1 MSNASRSTA
10 GRRQPRQRRFV
21 VRPPAPADTAA
32 PKLTADQQRVVDH
45 AAGPLLVVAGP
56 GTGKTT
62 TLVEAAV
69 RRIEEGAGADE
80 VLVLTFSRR
89 AAIEL
94 RRRISARL
102 GRTTAT
108 PLVFTFHAFC
118 LAMLRRFG
126 DREVYGS
133 DVRLLTAPEQEFRLR
148 ETLEGVDTTDWPADL
163 QQAKQTRAFVA
174 EMRAVLAR
182 TRQWG
187 MDPGD
192 LVTAGESAGRPAWVA
207 LGEFFDEYL
216 DVLDLEQV
224 LDYAELVHR
233 CRILLT
239 DTEVRDLL
247 RREIGWV
254 YLDEFGETDPSQ
266 VELVADLVGPGG
278 HVVAAGDPD
287 QSIFG
292 FRGGQGRGVLDFA
305 DRFRTDRG
313 ERAPIVS
320 LGRSFRGGRRL
331 RDASRRIAQRLPL
344 GRPLP
349 AEVVTAFR
357 NPEPAGVQDRVEA
370 WSCSSPGAEGEHIA
384 ALLRQAHLH
393 DEVAWSDMAVLVRS
407 GRRAI
412 PPLVRSLTAAGV
424 PVEVAGDEIPL
435 AAELAVRP
443 LLMALRVAAAGRTLD
458 ADEAARLLLSPLGGL
473 DSLGLRRLGR
483 ALRAAEQEEL
493 NGAGVPRLSDDLVRR
508 ALIEPELLD
517 DCPDTVE
524 VRRARSLGRLLIEVD
539 TMINSTASDSAG
551 GPITSVSA
559 SEALW
564 RLWSATAWPQ
574 QLQEAALSGGDA
586 ARRADRDLDAVVAL
600 FAVANRSEEI
610 AGHRGVTSFLAEV
623 EAQQIPGDTLA
634 ESGLRGGAVR
644 VLTAHRAKGLEWP
657 LVVVASVQ
665 EGSWPDLRG
674 RSSLLQADRLTPY
687 GVAEPEPIASR
698 IADERRLFH
707 VACSRATR
715 RLVVTAVAGT
725 EGEGDQPSRFLS
737 ELGVPLREVGGR
749 PRRPLSLVGL
759 VGELRRTTVDPDEP
773 VALRRAAAARLATL
787 ADAVDEQGHRLVPQA
802 DPATWWGMRMLTEA
816 EAPVDSEQVRMSGSQ
831 LGAIL
836 SCPRAWFLSRRAS
849 AERGRTAAANFG
861 SVVHVLIEH
870 AQRTGQDPYTMA
882 SHLDEV
888 WAQINFDAAWL
899 SGVERIAAE
908 AALERFAGWQQQR
921 PGHEVIGIEAP
932 FATTVRCGDEEVLI
946 NGTIDRLE
954 RDQLGRVH
962 VVDFKTSR
970 AKPPR
975 DAATMEQLG
984 LYQLAVASGAVE
996 GVPAGTPIAGAEL
1009 VFLRHE
1015 TTRAPGV
1022 AVSVHQ
1028 PSLDDVPWP
1037 EGETADGAEPD
1048 LSTGP
1053 TWVHERLARAAG
1065 IIRSERYDAIR
1076 GESCRWCQF
1085 ITSCPAQGRG
1095 RQVVA

>member
-1 MSNASRSTA
+1 MSNTSGSATT
-10 GRRQPRQRRFV
+10 PRPPRPRRFV

-32 PKLTADQQRVVDH
+32 PQLTVDQQRVVDH
-45 AAGPLLVVAGP
+45 VDGPLLVVAGP

-62 TLVEAAV
+62 TVVEAAV
-69 RRIEEGAGADE
+69 RRIEEGAAADE

-89 AAIEL
+89 AAIDL

-102 GRTTAT
+102 GRTTTT

-118 LAMLRRFG
+118 LALLRRFG
-126 DREVYGS
+126 DREVYGAE
-133 DVRLLTAPEQEFRLR
+133 VRLLTAPEQEFRLR
-148 ETLEGVDTTDWPADL
+148 ETLDGVSTESWPDSL
-163 QQAKQTRAFVA
+163 QRAKDTRAFVA

-187 MDPGD
+187 MDPDD
-192 LVTAGESAGRPAWVA
+192 LVAAGESAERPAWVA

-239 DTEVRDLL
+239 DPDVLEVL
-247 RREIGWV
+247 RREIAWV
-254 YLDEFGETDPSQ
+254 HLDEFGETDPSQ
-266 VELVADLVGPGG
+266 VELIAELVGPGG
-278 HVVAAGDPD
+278 HVVATGDPD

-305 DRFRTDRG
+305 DRFRTSSGGRS
-313 ERAPIVS
+313 PIVS
-320 LGRSFRGGRRL
+320 LGRSFRGGPKL
-331 RDASRRIAQRLPL
+331 QAISRRIARRLPL

-349 AEVVTAFR
+349 AEVMGPFR
-357 NPEPAGVQDRVEA
+357 QPEPGAAQDQVEA
-370 WSCSSPGAEGEHIA
+370 WTCASPGAEAEHIA

-393 DEVAWSDMAVLVRS
+393 DGVPWSQMAVLVRS

-412 PPLVRSLTAAGV
+412 PPLVRSLTSAGV

-483 ALRAAEQEEL
+483 CLRTAEQEEL
-493 NGAGVPRLSDDLVRR
+493 NGAGVPRLSDDLIRR
-508 ALIEPELLD
+508 ALVDPELLD
-517 DCPDTVE
+517 DCPDTAE
-524 VRRARSLGRLLIEVD
+524 VRRARRLAELLIDVD
-539 TMINSTASDSAG
+539 TMINSAQAT
-551 GPITSVSA
+551 A

-564 RLWSATAWPQ
+564 RLWAATGWPQ
-574 QLQEAALSGGDA
+574 HLQEASLAGGDT

-600 FAVANRSEEI
+600 FAVANRSEET

-623 EAQQIPGDTLA
+623 EAQQIPGDTLV

-665 EGSWPDLRG
+665 EGTWPDLRG
-674 RSSLLQADRLTPY
+674 RSSILQADRLTPD
-687 GVAEPEPIASR
+687 GVAEAEPVATR
-698 IADERRLFH
+698 IAEERRLFH
-707 VACSRATR
+707 VACSRAIR

-725 EGEGDQPSRFLS
+725 EGEGDQPSRFVS
-737 ELGVPLREVGGR
+737 ELGIPIREVTGR
-749 PRRPLSLVGL
+749 PRRPLSLPGL
-759 VGELRRTTVDPDEP
+759 VSELRRTTVDPDEP

-787 ADAVDEQGHRLVPQA
+787 AEATDADGHRLVPQA
-802 DPATWWGMRMLTEA
+802 DPATWWGMRESTES
-816 EAPVDSEQVRMSGSQ
+816 ETPVDPQQIRMSGSQ
-831 LGAIL
+831 LGSIL

-870 AQRTGQDPYTMA
+870 AQRTGEDPYAMA

-888 WAQINFDAAWL
+888 WEQINFDAAWL

-921 PGHEVIGIEAP
+921 PGHEVIGVEAG
-932 FATTVRCGDEEVLI
+932 FETTVNCGGVEVVI

-954 RDQLGRVH
+954 RDQLGRIH

-975 DAATMEQLG
+975 NAATMEQLG
-984 LYQLAVASGAVE
+984 LYQLAVAQGAID
-996 GVPAGTPIAGAEL
+996 GIPAGTPIAGAEL

-1015 TTRAPGV
+1015 TTKAPGV
-1022 AVSVHQ
+1022 AVGVHQ
-1028 PSLDDVPWP
+1028 ASLDDVPWP
-1037 EGETADGAEPD
+1037 EGEVADGEQPD
-1048 LSTGP
+1048 LSNGP

-1065 IIRSERYDAIR
+1065 IIRAERYDAIR

-1095 RQVVA
+1095 QQVVA